1 MFQVT
6 RDTPPGAWDMMQP
19 LRFLVSPSQ
28 GAWTLSVGLTV
39 LGQHATPDRAV
50 RAAVDMARRTKGNNR
65 VFLEGEDGSLHL
77 QWPS

>member
-1 MFQVT
+1 
-6 RDTPPGAWDMMQP
+6 MQP
-19 LRFLVSPSQ
+19 LRFLVSPNQ

-50 RAAVDMARRTKGNNR
+50 RAAVDMARRTKGDNR
-65 VFLEGEDGSLHL
+65 VFLEGEDGRLHL